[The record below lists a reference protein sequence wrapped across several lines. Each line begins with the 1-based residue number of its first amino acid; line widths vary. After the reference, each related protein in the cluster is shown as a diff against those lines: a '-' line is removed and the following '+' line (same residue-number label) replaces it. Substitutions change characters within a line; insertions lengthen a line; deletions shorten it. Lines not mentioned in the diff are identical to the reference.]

1 MNTSQRAPSP
11 PKATPYSHDSS
22 SGFVSQ
28 PHDTSSRPA
37 NVHQHHDTMMD
48 PGPQQEQARP
58 TREDES
64 HEMVETRK
72 RPSTKRPEIA
82 TDVSLLED
90 PLESTPIEE
99 TFYEPTDVPAPEDT
113 SEFDSKAAT
122 LHRTEQP
129 STGTVDPQ
137 STLDAPSVSKSYSR
151 VARDNVPPISRT
163 KTLPPDQQ
171 SLPIILVSPENVH
184 PVQTSRKRGD
194 GSSNH
199 PEVLDPRHSPM
210 EDRSHSLK
218 LPSLPPGTS
227 SQSSLSSSVPSA
239 ALKRTS
245 SEMRSMKDTPS
256 GERSGTLESV
266 HRSTAHSDAN
276 KGIHSASRYGRSH
289 PNLPDAM
296 HERVTKAEHPSPHP
310 SSPGPPRPDKS
321 ASHYHPPLQRRTKSS
336 FVGGTASPDLSSP
349 PGGSI
354 ARTVSTHPRVGTS
367 EFGRFLPDNVRSWDG
382 TKGLPP
388 PPPKARFSQPDQP
401 SNKTSV
407 EPSSSMGISRE
418 WSQIPMKSHRR
429 IESPSDRVEHDHPCS
444 LPSLSRQHSTYAHLS
459 HGGATVAPTSDSPRR
474 RPAHPSDP
482 SPSRPPLSTPDEG
495 RGGFFSPPPT
505 MSAMAEMIM
514 RSPDQPVMGVRNYVP
529 GSSSDQDHRCR
540 CILM

>member
-64 HEMVETRK
+64 DERVETRK

-82 TDVSLLED
+82 TDVSFLED

-99 TFYEPTDVPAPEDT
+99 TFYETTDVPAPEDI
-113 SEFDSKAAT
+113 SKFDSMAET
-122 LHRTEQP
+122 LHRTAQVSPCTYPGPVLVVLTRSCQQQP
-129 STGTVDPQ
+129 STNAVDPQ
-137 STLDAPSVSKSYSR
+137 SHALDAPSVSKSYSTLTTNASL
-151 VARDNVPPISRT
+151 VARDNVPNPPPISRT
-163 KTLPPDQQ
+163 KTSPPDQQ
-171 SLPIILVSPENVH
+171 SLPIILVSPENVQ
-184 PVQTSRKRGD
+184 PVPTSRKHGGD
-194 GSSNH
+194 GSSNR
-199 PEVLDPRHSPM
+199 PEVLDPRHLPT
-210 EDRSHSLK
+210 EDRGHSLK
-218 LPSLPPGTS
+218 LLAGSSLIPSPSLPPETS
-227 SQSSLSSSVPSA
+227 PQPSLSSSVSSA

-266 HRSTAHSDAN
+266 HKSTAHSDAN

-310 SSPGPPRPDKS
+310 SSPAPPRPDKS
-321 ASHYHPPLQRRTKSS
+321 ASRYHPATTTPHEVFVCWRHCLSRSFKSS
-336 FVGGTASPDLSSP
+336 GRYHRT
-349 PGGSI
+349 
-354 ARTVSTHPRVGTS
+354 TVSTHPRLGTS
-367 EFGRFLPDNVRSWDG
+367 EFGKFLPDNVRSWDG

-388 PPPKARFSQPDQP
+388 PPPKAQFYPPDQP
-401 SNKTSV
+401 LNKTPVDLGASA
-407 EPSSSMGISRE
+407 G
-418 WSQIPMKSHRR
+418 
-429 IESPSDRVEHDHPCS
+429 ESF
-444 LPSLSRQHSTYAHLS
+444 LS
-459 HGGATVAPTSDSPRR
+459 
-474 RPAHPSDP
+474 
-482 SPSRPPLSTPDEG
+482 LSTPHD
-495 RGGFFSPPPT
+495 SPVLAT
-505 MSAMAEMIM
+505 RDM
-514 RSPDQPVMGVRNYVP
+514 RSDGATRKEGMYASKSVLLL
-529 GSSSDQDHRCR
+529 C
-540 CILM
+540 